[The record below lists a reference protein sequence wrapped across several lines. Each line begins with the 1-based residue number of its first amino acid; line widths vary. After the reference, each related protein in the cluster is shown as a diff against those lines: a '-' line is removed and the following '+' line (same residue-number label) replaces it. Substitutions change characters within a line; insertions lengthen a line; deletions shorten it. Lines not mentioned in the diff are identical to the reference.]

1 MIPRMA
7 REVFVTGASG
17 YIGRSLI
24 SQLHERGHAVR
35 ALVRRGSEGKLPPGP
50 LPIHGDALDAA
61 SYRDAVAPA
70 DTFVHLVG
78 TPHPSPAK
86 AKQFREVDLVSIREA
101 VTAAVHGRVRHF
113 IYLSVAHPAPV
124 MAAYIEVRKAGE
136 ALVTASGMA
145 ATFIRPWYVL
155 GPGHWWPIAVMPAY
169 WIMERLPATRDTAT
183 RLGLVTLEQLVA
195 TLVHAVESPPHGVR
209 VLNVPDIRERR

>member
-1 MIPRMA
+1 MIPRMP

-24 SQLHERGHAVR
+24 TALHERGHAVR

-50 LPIHGDALDAA
+50 LRVFGDALDAA

-86 AKQFREVDLVSIREA
+86 ARQFREVDLVSIHEA
-101 VTAAVHGRVRHF
+101 VAAALHGRVRHF
-113 IYLSVAHPAPV
+113 VYLSVAHPAPV
-124 MAAYIEVRKAGE
+124 MAAYIDVRRTGE
-136 ALVTASGMA
+136 SLVTATGIP
-145 ATFIRPWYVL
+145 ATFVRPWYVL

-169 WIMERLPATRDTAT
+169 WLMERFPYTRETAM
-183 RLGLVTLEQLVA
+183 RLGLVTLGELIA
-195 TLVHAVESPPHGVR
+195 ALVHAVEHPPHDVR
-209 VLNVPDIRERR
+209 VLNVPDIRECR